1 MKGRQNLTSSNFRN
15 ASNRKLS
22 AAASVVA
29 QTLSRAEESKNPN
42 PFIQARIENSVSPKT
57 GKATLIAIFP
67 SSRGDIPN
75 RNDISFLL
83 NFANLRPMFQEA
95 FLMAG
100 ATLAPSSRSEMFRTV
115 RRGFLAY
122 LLDSKLENIH
132 PTDIGD
138 EVLVGFR
145 EWLLRPSSGKPLHPK
160 TIGKALGAVRS
171 SLEAIG
177 AGQWLAEAR
186 RIAERVPFGVVGVSK
201 RLQPTEVL
209 SLDSLLQIMRCAEKE
224 VLEIEG
230 RWDRGRQL
238 IVEGREGLASPSR
251 LPQHNMNDYAD
262 LAICLA
268 EVDTMFPNVVPDLG
282 SIAREN
288 KRLANAIVH
297 IHTQRKVSSFFQ
309 PTPRD
314 LVPFVILLTI
324 CTVFNPDTV
333 LTLEWSCI
341 NRDKDRAGTP
351 TVEIVGVKGRASSDL
366 VRLLDPTSSV
376 SQSLSLHRLLD
387 CLNEICARIRPMVNR
402 EHADRLFIYVPEV
415 RGKAPCSFGSYRG
428 ANDVASG
435 DITWRYNL
443 RRFIEAHELPYFSL
457 GQLRP
462 TIIDMVQMI
471 DGGLEAA
478 QKVGNHRNPIT
489 TWTHYTSSGVR
500 NRYRERIGQVILLR
514 ERWIASGGDIDPRRL
529 ERAQDMGA
537 ATPGFICLDPFDSP
551 RPNQQRGRLCADY
564 GACPGCPL
572 GGARPY
578 DPTSVAYYSALEQAI
593 FKSQPQMSAKTWLE
607 RWAPILAD
615 LRGLLALVSKE
626 VLEESK
632 KIRIT
637 LPLVG

>member
-1 MKGRQNLTSSNFRN
+1 MKGRRTLSSSNSFN
-15 ASNRKLS
+15 APNRKLS

-29 QTLSRAEESKNPN
+29 QTLSRAEGRKSRN
-42 PFIQARIENSVSPKT
+42 PFVQARVENNINPKT
-57 GKATLIAIFP
+57 GAPALIAIFP
-67 SSRGDIPN
+67 SSKGEIPN

-83 NFANLRPMFQEA
+83 DFPSLKPMFEYA
-95 FLMAG
+95 FIMAG
-100 ATLAPSSRSEMFRTV
+100 ATLAPSSRSEMFRTI

-122 LLDSKLENIH
+122 LRDFKLEHIH
-132 PTDIGD
+132 PSDIGD

-145 EWLLRPSSGKPLHPK
+145 EWLLNPSSGKPLHPK
-160 TIGKALGAVRS
+160 TVGKALGVVRT
-171 SLEAIG
+171 SLEAVED
-177 AGQWLAEAR
+177 GQWVAEAR
-186 RIAERVPFGVVGVSK
+186 RIAERVPFGVVGVRRS
-201 RLQPTEVL
+201 LQPTEVL
-209 SLDSLLQIMRCAEKE
+209 SLDSLLQIMYSAEKE
-224 VLEIEG
+224 VLEIQA

-238 IVEGREGLASPSR
+238 IGEGRERLASPIR
-251 LPQHNMNDYAD
+251 QLQNTMNDYAD

-268 EVDTMFPNVVPDLG
+268 EIDSIFPNIVPDLD
-282 SIAREN
+282 SIAKEN

-341 NRDKDRAGTP
+341 NRNLDRAGTP
-351 TVEIVGVKGRASSDL
+351 AVEIVGVKGRASSDL
-366 VRLLDPTSSV
+366 VRLLDPASSV

-387 CLNEICARIRPMVNR
+387 CLNEICARIRPMVNK
-402 EHADRLFIYVPEV
+402 EHKDRVFIYVPEG
-415 RGKAPCSFGSYRG
+415 RSKSPCSFGSYRG
-428 ANDVASG
+428 GNDVASG

-443 RRFIEAHELPYFSL
+443 KRFIDTNQLSHFSL

-478 QKVGNHRNPIT
+478 RKVGNHRNPTT

-500 NRYRERIGQVILLR
+500 NRYREKIGQIILLR
-514 ERWIASGGDIDPRRL
+514 ERWITSGGAIDPRRL
-529 ERAQDMGA
+529 ERVQDMGA
-537 ATPGFICLDPFDSP
+537 ATPGFICFDPFDSP
-551 RPNQQRGRLCADY
+551 RPNQQPGRLCADY

-593 FKSQPQMSAKTWLE
+593 FKSQPNMNAKTWLE

-615 LRGLLALVSKE
+615 LRALLRLVSKD
-626 VLEESK
+626 VLEESE

>member
-1 MKGRQNLTSSNFRN
+1 MTSSKSLN

-29 QTLSRAEESKNPN
+29 QTLSRAKGGENRN
-42 PFIQARIENSVSPKT
+42 PFIQARVKNDVNPKT
-57 GKATLIAIFP
+57 GKISLIAIFP
-67 SSRGDIPN
+67 SARGEIPN

-83 NFANLRPMFQEA
+83 DFPNLKPMFQDA
-95 FLMAG
+95 FLTAG
-100 ATLAPSSRSEMFRTV
+100 ATRAPSSRSDMFRTI
-115 RRGFLAY
+115 RRGFFAFLR
-122 LLDSKLENIH
+122 DSKLAHIH
-132 PTDIGD
+132 PSDIGD

-145 EWLLRPSSGKPLHPK
+145 EWLLHPSSGKPLHPK
-160 TIGKALGAVRS
+160 TVGKTLGVVRIF
-171 SLEAIG
+171 LEAVET
-177 AGQWLAEAR
+177 GQWVAEAR
-186 RIAERVPFGVVGVSK
+186 RIAERVPFGVVGVRK
-201 RLQPTEVL
+201 TLQPTEVL
-209 SLDSLLQIMRCAEKE
+209 SLHSLLQIMHSAEKE
-224 VLEIEG
+224 VLEIQA
-230 RWDRGRQL
+230 RWDRGRRL
-238 IVEGREGLASPSR
+238 IVEGREGLESPSR
-251 LPQHNMNDYAD
+251 QLQHNMNDYAD
-262 LAICLA
+262 LAVCLA
-268 EVDTMFPNVVPDLG
+268 EIDAMFPNVVPDLG

-297 IHTQRKVSSFFQ
+297 IHTQRKVSGFFQ

-341 NRDKDRAGTP
+341 NRDRDRAGTP
-351 TVEIVGVKGRASSDL
+351 AVEIVGVKGRASSDL
-366 VRLLDPTSSV
+366 VRLLDPAGSV

-387 CLNEICARIRPMVNR
+387 CLNEICARIRPTVNK
-402 EHADRLFIYVPEV
+402 EHADRLFVYVPEV

-428 ANDVASG
+428 GNDVASA

-443 RRFIEAHELPYFSL
+443 RRFINENQLPYFSL

-514 ERWIASGGDIDPRRL
+514 ERWITSGGDIDPRSL
-529 ERAQDMGA
+529 ERAQDKGA

-551 RPNQQRGRLCADY
+551 RPNQQPGKLCADY

-593 FKSQPQMSAKTWLE
+593 FKSQPKMSAKTWLE

-615 LRGLLALVSKE
+615 LRALLALVSNE

-632 KIRIT
+632 KIRIA

>member
-1 MKGRQNLTSSNFRN
+1 MKGRQTLTSSNSLN

-29 QTLSRAEESKNPN
+29 QTLSRAEGSRNPN
-42 PFIQARIENSVSPKT
+42 PFIQARVENSVNPKT
-57 GKATLIAIFP
+57 GKPALIAIFP
-67 SSRGDIPN
+67 SAKGEIPN
-75 RNDISFLL
+75 RNDVSFLL
-83 NFANLRPMFQEA
+83 NFPNLKPMFLVA

-100 ATLAPSSRSEMFRTV
+100 ATRAPSSRSEMFRTI

-122 LLDSKLENIH
+122 LRDSKLAHIL
-132 PTDIGD
+132 PGDIGD

-160 TIGKALGAVRS
+160 TVGKALGVVRIC
-171 SLEAIG
+171 LEAIEG
-177 AGQWLAEAR
+177 GQWVAEAR
-186 RIAERVPFGVVGVSK
+186 RIAERVPFGIVGVNK

-209 SLDSLLQIMRCAEKE
+209 SLDSLLQIMHSAEKE
-224 VLEIEG
+224 VLEIQG
-230 RWDRGRQL
+230 RWGRGRQL
-238 IVEGREGLASPSR
+238 IAEGREGLASPSR
-251 LPQHNMNDYAD
+251 QLQHTMNDYAD

-268 EVDTMFPNVVPDLG
+268 EIDTMFSNIVPDLR

-288 KRLANAIVH
+288 KRLANAIEH
-297 IHTQRKVSSFFQ
+297 IHTQRKVRSFFQ

-341 NRDKDRAGTP
+341 SRDKDRAGTP
-351 TVEIVGVKGRASSDL
+351 AVEIVGLKGRASSDL
-366 VRLLDPTSSV
+366 VRLLDPASSV
-376 SQSLSLHRLLD
+376 SQSLSLHSLLA

-402 EHADRLFIYVPEV
+402 EHADRLFVYVPEV

-428 ANDVASG
+428 GNDVASG
-435 DITWRYNL
+435 DITWRHNL
-443 RRFIEAHELPYFSL
+443 RRFINDHQLQYFSL

-478 QKVGNHRNPIT
+478 QKVGNHRNPTT

-514 ERWIASGGDIDPRRL
+514 ERWITSSGDIDPRRL
-529 ERAQDMGA
+529 ERAQDKGA

-551 RPNQQRGRLCADY
+551 RPNQQSGRLCSDY

-593 FKSQPQMSAKTWLE
+593 FRSQPQMSAKTWLE

-615 LRGLLALVSKE
+615 LRALLAMVSSE

>member
-1 MKGRQNLTSSNFRN
+1 MASSNSLN
-15 ASNRKLS
+15 APNRKLS

-29 QTLSRAEESKNPN
+29 QALSRAEQSRNPN
-42 PFIQARIENSVSPKT
+42 PFIQARVENSVNPKT
-57 GKATLIAIFP
+57 GNAALLAIFP
-67 SSRGDIPN
+67 SARGEIPN

-83 NFANLRPMFQEA
+83 DFPNLKPMFQNA

-100 ATLAPSSRSEMFRTV
+100 ATRAPSSRSEMFRTI

-122 LLDSKLENIH
+122 LRDSNLAHIH
-132 PTDIGD
+132 PSDISD
-138 EVLVGFR
+138 ELLVGFR

-160 TIGKALGAVRS
+160 TVGKALGAVRI
-171 SLEAIG
+171 SLEAIES
-177 AGQWLAEAR
+177 GQWVAEAR

-201 RLQPTEVL
+201 TLEPTEVL
-209 SLDSLLQIMRCAEKE
+209 SLDSLLQIMRSAEIE
-224 VLEIEG
+224 VLKIQA
-230 RWDRGRQL
+230 RWDRGRQM
-238 IVEGREGLASPSR
+238 IVEGRGDLASPSR
-251 LPQHNMNDYAD
+251 QPQHSMNDYAD

-268 EVDTMFPNVVPDLG
+268 EIDAMFPNIVPDLE
-282 SIAREN
+282 SIARGN
-288 KRLANAIVH
+288 KTLANAIKY

-341 NRDKDRAGTP
+341 NRDIDRAGTP
-351 TVEIVGVKGRASSDL
+351 AVEIVGVKGRASSDL
-366 VRLLDPTSSV
+366 VRLLDPASSV

-402 EHADRLFIYVPEV
+402 EHADRVFIYVPEV

-428 ANDVASG
+428 GNDVASG

-443 RRFIEAHELPYFSL
+443 RRFINAHQLPCFSL

-500 NRYRERIGQVILLR
+500 NRYRERIGKVILFR
-514 ERWIASGGDIDPRRL
+514 ERWITSGGVIDPRGL

-537 ATPGFICLDPFDSP
+537 ATPGFICLDPLDSP
-551 RPNQQRGRLCADY
+551 RPNQQPGRLCADY

-572 GGARPY
+572 GAARPY

-593 FKSQPQMSAKTWLE
+593 FKSQPKMNAKTWLE
-607 RWAPILAD
+607 RWAPILTD
-615 LRGLLALVSKE
+615 LRALLALISNE

-632 KIRIT
+632 NIRIT